1 MPTFSYKAMDTQ
13 YRFITGEIEA
23 ASSREVSFE
32 LEKLGYVVLDTAAG
46 AQGTQAGSSFFTFRR
61 RVGRREIT
69 VFLRELSLV
78 LRAGLTL
85 DDALLLLAGE
95 ESAGLAAIVR
105 DLRAAITAG
114 ASFADA
120 LERYPRLFGADLVA
134 MVRVAEATGNLDGVL
149 EAVGEERART
159 ERLMD
164 KVSSALRYPA
174 VLLVVA
180 VGVLVFFLMYVVP
193 QFASVLRD
201 FGQTPEGF
209 VGAILTASDFFVAHG
224 ATLGIMLVAAV
235 AAVVI
240 ALRFPQVRVAV
251 QRQINRAPGLRG
263 ILELRRT
270 VLFCSS
276 LATLLANGV
285 TLTAALRVLL
295 DLPGAIAGGLD
306 QVVENVRRGGRL
318 VDSLSRAH
326 YVPPLALKMLRVG
339 EESGEIAI
347 VARRT
352 AEFYEAK
359 LADRLDRLAGV
370 IGPAAIVAIATIVG
384 SLIVSIL
391 SALLSVNQL
400 VG

>member
-23 ASSREVSFE
+23 ASPREVSLE
-32 LEKLGYVVLDTAAG
+32 LEKLGYVVLDTASG
-46 AQGTQAGSSFFTFRR
+46 QAAKSGSSFFTLRR
-61 RVGRREIT
+61 PVGRREIT

-95 ESAGLAAIVR
+95 ERAGLAAIVR

-149 EAVGEERART
+149 ESVGDERART

-164 KVSSALRYPA
+164 KVASALRYPA

-180 VGVLVFFLMYVVP
+180 VGVLVFFLIYVVP

-209 VGAILTASDFFVAHG
+209 VGAVLAASDFFVAHG
-224 ATLGIMLVAAV
+224 STMALILGIIVAGAF
-235 AAVVI
+235 I
-240 ALRFPQVRVAV
+240 AMRFPQIRLAV
-251 QRQINRAPGLRG
+251 QRRINRAPGLSG

-276 LATLLANGV
+276 LGTLLTNGV

-295 DLPGAIAGGLD
+295 DLPGAVAAGLD

-326 YVPPLALKMLRVG
+326 YLPPLALKMLRVG
-339 EESGEIAI
+339 EESGELAV

-359 LADRLDRLAGV
+359 LADRLDRLAGI